1 MYVCMNVRYIC
12 RRKCVSGYEW
22 IYEKLSARE
31 RNKGTGNRK
40 APVASCLMDS
50 LLYYLVFRDVGCKL
64 RGRKLKYF
72 KLQVLSM

>member
-1 MYVCMNVRYIC
+1 MLGIYVGVSVYQDMN
-12 RRKCVSGYEW
+12 
-22 IYEKLSARE
+22 KLSARE

-50 LLYYLVFRDVGCKL
+50 LFYYLVFRDVGCKF
-64 RGRKLKYF
+64 RGKKLKYF